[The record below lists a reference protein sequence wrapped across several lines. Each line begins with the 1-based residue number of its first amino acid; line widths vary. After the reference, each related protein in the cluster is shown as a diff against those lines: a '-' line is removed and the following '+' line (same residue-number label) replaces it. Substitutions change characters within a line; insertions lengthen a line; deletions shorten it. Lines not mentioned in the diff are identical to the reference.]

1 MVASRD
7 QQQARSRLTGLFDL
21 CGLVSAIIFGAIAI
35 MVTLDLVTRNLHLA
49 DLVWVN
55 EVTEYMVTFGT
66 FIGAPW
72 VLHHH
77 GHVNIDILVSHLP
90 SPARLAMERVCD
102 GLGFIICAA
111 MFYESVRVL
120 LDTYAAGSLVFKNLV
135 FPEWYLSTPTVVCY
149 ALCTLEFASRFMPRA
164 EVTA

>member
-1 MVASRD
+1 MVASPD
-7 QQQARSRLTGLFDL
+7 QQPDRSRLTALFDL
-21 CGLVSAIIFGAIAI
+21 CGLLSAIIFGAIAV
-35 MVTLDLVTRNLHLA
+35 MVTLDLVTRNLHMI

-55 EVTEYMVTFGT
+55 EVTEYLVTFGT

-77 GHVNIDILVSHLP
+77 GHVNIDILVTNLP
-90 SPARLAMERVCD
+90 PPARRAMVRLCD
-102 GLGFIICAA
+102 GLGFIICAV

-135 FPEWYLSTPTVVCY
+135 FPEWYLSTPAVICF

-164 EVTA
+164 EVAA